1 MATMNVRVWD
11 LPVRLFH
18 WLLVAAMAGAVV
30 TGQIG
35 GNLIIWHGRL
45 GIAILGLVGFR
56 LVWGLLGSRTARFS
70 SFVRGPGAIR
80 AYLKGQWHGIGHNPL
95 GALSVLALLGLLAV
109 QGTTGL
115 FANDDIAF
123 SGPLRALVSEAL
135 SGRITGI
142 HEAVGNLLIAL
153 VSLHVAAIVFY
164 VRVKRENLVKPM
176 LSGWKEVES
185 DSPVDSTQGGG
196 PVAFIIALAVA
207 LGVVWVALGS
217 WIPQPPP
224 PPPTQQSAPAW

>member
-185 DSPVDSTQGGG
+185 DSPMDSTQGGG